1 MECEILMPSNN
12 KYSDYF
18 TTADNSD
25 IKSNERFKE
34 KLDFL
39 ALTRDR
45 RESVRILK
53 DIYLENRDYILNS
66 FYNRLLQTEKF
77 NAIIHTHSTVERLK
91 VTFDKHFM
99 SLFQDE
105 LDIDY
110 VFKRRQ
116 IAFTHARI
124 GVLPN
129 WMIAAYTLINQLIR
143 PAIVKKLYK
152 KQSQMIDVL
161 LAYES
166 LVTIDQQIIVET
178 YIEIQANSVVT
189 GLGDIISYNTKLESI
204 KELVLSQRDQSKEI
218 LETEHAMQ
226 QLNVS
231 IDQIVT
237 TVNDVNEQTSAQIA
251 KMSEHLSKLQ
261 QVSEILQ
268 TADQGQHAIS
278 LEIDQLVK
286 RVNNVTRLA
295 ETIKAF
301 AEQTNLLALSASIE
315 AARAGDAG
323 QGFSIVAADVRRLS
337 EDIKQSISVINSDIQ
352 QLLNITL
359 NIRSLTSNLSEDL
372 HQGVGNTVHIFETLR
387 HLNESFHIQGE
398 RLQEI
403 VKNTKSQAL
412 AANTITESNR
422 NITKNMEL
430 SQTIVHETGLAIYQ
444 LSKMIDHFRT
454 HTIAHN
460 AIISQEDI
468 IELAI
473 TDHLLWR
480 WRIYNLML
488 GFEKMTVDEVE
499 SPKQSR
505 LGQWYYGKGS
515 YLLGNE
521 RAYRELEQPFVH
533 IHELARKA
541 VAAFH
546 SGDSELAENY
556 LEEITCHSLI
566 VIQKLRELQSI
577 LISKKPENFK

>member
-1 MECEILMPSNN
+1 MPSKN

-39 ALTRDR
+39 ALTRER
-45 RESVRILK
+45 RESVSILK
-53 DIYLENRDYILNS
+53 DIYIENRDYILTS
-66 FYNRLLQTEKF
+66 FYDRLLQTEKF
-77 NAIIHTHSTVERLK
+77 KTIIDAHSTVERLK

-99 SLFQDE
+99 SLFNDE

-116 IAFTHARI
+116 IAYTHARI

-152 KQSQMIDVL
+152 KQNQMTEVL

-204 KELVLSQRDQSKEI
+204 KELVHFQRNQSIEI
-218 LETEHAMQ
+218 VETEQSMQ
-226 QLNVS
+226 QLNIS
-231 IDQIVT
+231 IDQIAS
-237 TVNDVNEQTSAQIA
+237 TVNDINEQTSAQIA
-251 KMSEHLSKLQ
+251 KMAQHLSKLQ

-268 TADQGQHAIS
+268 TADEGQNAIQ
-278 LEIDQLVK
+278 LEIEQLVK

-323 QGFSIVAADVRRLS
+323 QGFSIVASDVRRLS
-337 EDIKQSISVINSDIQ
+337 EDIKQSIAIINSDIQ
-352 QLLNITL
+352 QLLKITL
-359 NIRSLTSNLSEDL
+359 NIRSLTTNLSDDL
-372 HQGVGNTVHIFETLR
+372 HKGVGNTVHIFETLR

-398 RLQEI
+398 RLNEI
-403 VKNTKSQAL
+403 VKNTKSQAI
-412 AANTITESNR
+412 AAKNITESNR
-422 NITKNMEL
+422 NVTKNMEF

-454 HTIAHN
+454 NTIAKN

-505 LGQWYYGKGS
+505 LGEWYYGKGS

-521 RAYRELEQPFVH
+521 RAYQELEQPFIH
-533 IHELARKA
+533 IHDIAKKA
-541 VAAFH
+541 VEAFH
-546 SGDSELAENY
+546 NGNVTLAEQY
-556 LEEITCHSLI
+556 LEEITNNSHI
-566 VIQKLRELQSI
+566 VIEKLRELQRI
-577 LISKKPENFK
+577 LISKKPAVMK

>member
-1 MECEILMPSNN
+1 MSNKMN
-12 KYSDYF
+12 YSDYF

-25 IKSNERFKE
+25 IQSNERFKE

-39 ALTRDR
+39 ALTRER
-45 RESVRILK
+45 RESVGILK
-53 DIYLENRDYILNS
+53 EIYIENRDYILTS
-66 FYNRLLQTEKF
+66 FYDRLLQTEIF
-77 NAIIHTHSTVERLK
+77 RTIISANSTVERLK

-99 SLFQDE
+99 SLFNDD

-116 IAFTHARI
+116 IAYTHARI

-152 KQSQMIDVL
+152 NQAKMTDVL

-204 KELVLSQRDQSKEI
+204 KELVHFQRNQSYEI
-218 LETEHAMQ
+218 LETERAMQ
-226 QLNVS
+226 QLDISIEQIASTVS
-231 IDQIVT
+231 DI
-237 TVNDVNEQTSAQIA
+237 NEQTGTQIS
-251 KMSEHLSKLQ
+251 KMAEHLSKLQ
-261 QVSEILQ
+261 QVSEILT
-268 TADQGQHAIS
+268 TADKGQIAIQ
-278 LEIDQLVK
+278 LEIEQLVK
-286 RVNNVTRLA
+286 RVHNVTRLA
-295 ETIKAF
+295 DTIKAF

-323 QGFSIVAADVRRLS
+323 QGFSIVASDVRRLS
-337 EDIKQSISVINSDIQ
+337 DDIKQSITTITSDIQ
-352 QLLNITL
+352 QLLKITL
-359 NIRSLTSNLSEDL
+359 TIRSLTTSLSEDL
-372 HQGVGNTVHIFETLR
+372 HKGVGNTVHIFETLR
-387 HLNESFHIQGE
+387 QLNESFHIQGE
-398 RLQEI
+398 RLNEI
-403 VKNTKSQAL
+403 VKNTKSQSV
-412 AANTITESNR
+412 AANTITDSNK
-422 NITKNMEL
+422 NVTKNMEF

-454 HTIAHN
+454 NTIAKN

-488 GFEKMTVDEVE
+488 GFEKMTVDQVE

-505 LGQWYYGKGS
+505 LGEWYYGKGKS
-515 YLLGNE
+515 LLGNE
-521 RAYRELEQPFVH
+521 PSYRELEQPFIH
-533 IHELARKA
+533 IHELAKKA
-541 VAAFH
+541 VQAFH
-546 SGDSELAENY
+546 NSEESRAQQY
-556 LEEITCHSLI
+556 LEEITNNSQI
-566 VIQKLRELQSI
+566 VIEKLRELQRI
-577 LISKKPENFK
+577 LISKKPNVIK